1 MEGEIKSV
9 SSLKF
14 DSQRVKRIFKE
25 RNTETQEI
33 KFDLKRE
40 KYLKICGTSPDS
52 FNDLRGTIK
61 KESGEIKELKLKL
74 DMVSKQCKMYEEMID
89 KMDERIKKL
98 LQRAAQKEFL
108 TIGNESR
115 AV

>member
-1 MEGEIKSV
+1 M
-9 SSLKF
+9 
-14 DSQRVKRIFKE
+14 
-25 RNTETQEI
+25 
-33 KFDLKRE
+33 
-40 KYLKICGTSPDS
+40 SPDS

-98 LQRAAQKEFL
+98 LQEQHKRNF
-108 TIGNESR
+108 
-115 AV
+115 